1 MQNSRS
7 GFPVSAWTA
16 TAAVA
21 LLLLA
26 GCGDGSADSASSSA
40 APQSSNS
47 TVASQPTGS
56 RGENPPPTRSA
67 LPGPSTSSA
76 SLDWAAPTTNT
87 NGSALTNLGGYKI
100 YYGTS
105 SSRLSSTIT
114 ISNPGLLTYMV
125 EGLPIGTTYY
135 FAIVAVTTGGVES
148 ADSAVVSMQIS

>member
-1 MQNSRS
+1 
-7 GFPVSAWTA
+7 VSVWTA

-47 TVASQPTGS
+47 
-56 RGENPPPTRSA
+56 PPPTRSA

>member
-7 GFPVSAWTA
+7 GFPVSVWTA

-47 TVASQPTGS
+47 T
-56 RGENPPPTRSA
+56 ENHPPTRSA

-114 ISNPGLLTYMV
+114 ISNPGLQTYVV

>member
-7 GFPVSAWTA
+7 GFPVSVWTA
-16 TAAVA
+16 TAPIA

-47 TVASQPTGS
+47 T
-56 RGENPPPTRSA
+56 ENPPPTRSA

-114 ISNPGLLTYMV
+114 ISNPGLLTYVV

-148 ADSAVVSMQIS
+148 ADSAVVSMRIS

>member
-7 GFPVSAWTA
+7 GFPVSVWTA

-47 TVASQPTGS
+47 
-56 RGENPPPTRSA
+56 PPPTRSA

-135 FAIVAVTTGGVES
+135 FAIVGVTTGGVES

>member
-7 GFPVSAWTA
+7 GFPVSVWTA
-16 TAAVA
+16 TAPIA

-47 TVASQPTGS
+47 T
-56 RGENPPPTRSA
+56 ENPPPTRSA

-114 ISNPGLLTYMV
+114 ISNPGLLTYVV

-148 ADSAVVSMQIS
+148 ADSTVVSMQIS

>member
-1 MQNSRS
+1 
-7 GFPVSAWTA
+7 VSVWTA
-16 TAAVA
+16 TAPIA

-47 TVASQPTGS
+47 T
-56 RGENPPPTRSA
+56 ENPPPTRSA

-114 ISNPGLLTYMV
+114 ISNPGLLTYVV

-148 ADSAVVSMQIS
+148 ADSTVVSMQIS

>member
-7 GFPVSAWTA
+7 GFPVSVWTA

-47 TVASQPTGS
+47 T
-56 RGENPPPTRSA
+56 ENPPPTRSA

-114 ISNPGLLTYMV
+114 ISNPGLQTYVV

-148 ADSAVVSMQIS
+148 ADSTVVSMQIS

>member
-1 MQNSRS
+1 MS
-7 GFPVSAWTA
+7 VWTA

-47 TVASQPTGS
+47 
-56 RGENPPPTRSA
+56 PPPTRSA

>member
-7 GFPVSAWTA
+7 GFLVSVWTA
-16 TAAVA
+16 TATAVM

-40 APQSSNS
+40 APQSSDS
-47 TVASQPTGS
+47 T
-56 RGENPPPTRSA
+56 GENPAPTRSA

-105 SSRLSSTIT
+105 SSRLTSTIT
-114 ISNPGLLTYMV
+114 ISNPGLLTYVV

>member
-1 MQNSRS
+1 MSGNPLASAPRNRIDAVVNRFAGAHMQNSRS
-7 GFPVSAWTA
+7 GFPVSVWTA

-47 TVASQPTGS
+47 
-56 RGENPPPTRSA
+56 PPPTRSA

-114 ISNPGLLTYMV
+114 ISNPGLLTY
-125 EGLPIGTTYY
+125 
-135 FAIVAVTTGGVES
+135 
-148 ADSAVVSMQIS
+148 VV

>member
-1 MQNSRS
+1 
-7 GFPVSAWTA
+7 VSVWTA
-16 TAAVA
+16 TAPIA

-47 TVASQPTGS
+47 T
-56 RGENPPPTRSA
+56 ENPPPTRSA

-114 ISNPGLLTYMV
+114 ISNPGLQTYVV

-148 ADSAVVSMQIS
+148 ADSTVVSMQIS

>member
-7 GFPVSAWTA
+7 EFPVSVWTA
-16 TAAVA
+16 AAPAVA

-47 TVASQPTGS
+47 
-56 RGENPPPTRSA
+56 PPPTRSA

>member
-7 GFPVSAWTA
+7 GFPVSVWTA
-16 TAAVA
+16 TAPIA

-47 TVASQPTGS
+47 T
-56 RGENPPPTRSA
+56 ENPPPTRSA

-114 ISNPGLLTYMV
+114 ISNPGLQTYVV